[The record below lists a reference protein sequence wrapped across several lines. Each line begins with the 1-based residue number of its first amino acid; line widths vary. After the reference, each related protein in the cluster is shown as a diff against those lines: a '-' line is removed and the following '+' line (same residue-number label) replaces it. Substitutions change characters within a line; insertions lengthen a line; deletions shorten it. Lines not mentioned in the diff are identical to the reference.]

1 MIAFRRPN
9 TITKVP
15 LDSGVRV
22 LLVDTKVSRDTRTLV
37 ESVARLKS
45 RHEEVVQTIM
55 KVSKKKVNLGGLQI
69 ICKTGQD
76 E

>member
-1 MIAFRRPN
+1 M
-9 TITKVP
+9 
-15 LDSGVRV
+15 
-22 LLVDTKVSRDTRTLV
+22 DTKVSRDTRTLV